1 LNGVLSSKFIDLD
14 SMYENLQL
22 TDEYEYVKY
31 SGKKKTHETE
41 STCSTFL
48 NQMTVR
54 MKNGVDIK
62 FFNNSTFSISGAG
75 NVDNAI
81 SLATET
87 VNKILKSLL
96 KISIEEVVIPK
107 VIQGFHCMYDT
118 RIITRNGN
126 SFEISSNVVDKK
138 TIINGKHCIPFDLL
152 IGTYIEVK
160 HVDKKKII
168 YNNVCEN
175 VGYVQYLMKRKNKS
189 LCIKNCVYNKISEN
203 SYSIVNP
210 YSNEIGILEV
220 HLELDS
226 TPIVLPEKLPIKIT
240 VCDPDTCITSI
251 QFSNCNYNLKYGDSV
266 TFLDRDKICK
276 ELEKMS
282 ISYTY
287 NPSSYPGVKF
297 TIDNAKITIFRTG
310 AILFSSK
317 TSIHKEALP
326 FVYKLFEKDLTVE
339 KYTVIQE
346 NIEELSIWDI

>member
-1 LNGVLSSKFIDLD
+1 
-14 SMYENLQL
+14 
-22 TDEYEYVKY
+22 
-31 SGKKKTHETE
+31 
-41 STCSTFL
+41 
-48 NQMTVR
+48 
-54 MKNGVDIK
+54 
-62 FFNNSTFSISGAG
+62 
-75 NVDNAI
+75 
-81 SLATET
+81 
-87 VNKILKSLL
+87 
-96 KISIEEVVIPK
+96 
-107 VIQGFHCMYDT
+107 
-118 RIITRNGN
+118 
-126 SFEISSNVVDKK
+126 
-138 TIINGKHCIPFDLL
+138 
-152 IGTYIEVK
+152 
-160 HVDKKKII
+160 
-168 YNNVCEN
+168 
-175 VGYVQYLMKRKNKS
+175 MKRKNKT